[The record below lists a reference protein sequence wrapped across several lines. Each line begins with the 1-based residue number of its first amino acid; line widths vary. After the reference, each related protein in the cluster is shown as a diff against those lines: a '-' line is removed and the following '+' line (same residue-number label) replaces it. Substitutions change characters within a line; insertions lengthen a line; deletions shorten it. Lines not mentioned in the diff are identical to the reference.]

1 MIIFL
6 GDWNIGDPLSIDPTF
21 TSGDKRKSKATLE
34 FEFRE
39 QGLQTSL
46 DSSNKGF
53 ELMAKMGYKPGDS
66 LGKSNTNGIVEP
78 ISIEVE
84 KSLSHTKKKHPGLGR
99 EIDPKQAGNVIQDV
113 KIQKEF
119 STKLAFILDF

>member
-21 TSGDKRKSKATLE
+21 TSGGKRKSKATLE

-53 ELMAKMGYKPGDS
+53 ELMAKMGYKSGDS

-78 ISIEVE
+78 LSIEVE
-84 KSLSHTKKKHPGLGR
+84 KS
-99 EIDPKQAGNVIQDV
+99 
-113 KIQKEF
+113 F
-119 STKLAFILDF
+119 Y